1 VDAGTLRFCM
11 KLADALF
18 APRANGVVAVDG
30 LVILREET

>member
-1 VDAGTLRFCM
+1 M
-11 KLADALF
+11 KLADALL